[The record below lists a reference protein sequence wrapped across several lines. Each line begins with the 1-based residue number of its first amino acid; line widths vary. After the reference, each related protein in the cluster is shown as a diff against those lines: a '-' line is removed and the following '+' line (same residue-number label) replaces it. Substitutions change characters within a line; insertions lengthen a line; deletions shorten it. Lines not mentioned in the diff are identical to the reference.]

1 MEQLTQE
8 EILEKIEI
16 LNTEYERFTKT
27 TLPNIIEMIVE
38 EDYPISVAIG
48 GLTATIDSMIKTYD
62 LDDSVYDYFINTNT
76 SLDELKI
83 SLNNIIEDI
92 KKKYK

>member
-27 TLPNIIEMIVE
+27 TLPNIIEMIAE

-62 LDDSVYDYFINTNT
+62 LDDMRQSCVEILEKGF
-76 SLDELKI
+76 
-83 SLNNIIEDI
+83 EDI
-92 KKKYK
+92 DS

>member
-8 EILEKIEI
+8 EILEKIEV
-16 LNTEYERFTKT
+16 LNTEYERFTKI

-62 LDDSVYDYFINTNT
+62 LDDMRQSCVEILEKGF
-76 SLDELKI
+76 
-83 SLNNIIEDI
+83 EDI
-92 KKKYK
+92 DS

>member
-8 EILEKIEI
+8 EILEKSEI

-62 LDDSVYDYFINTNT
+62 LDDMRQSCVEILEKGF
-76 SLDELKI
+76 
-83 SLNNIIEDI
+83 EDI
-92 KKKYK
+92 DS

>member
-8 EILEKIEI
+8 EILEKIEV

-27 TLPNIIEMIVE
+27 TLPSIIEMIVE

-48 GLTATIDSMIKTYD
+48 GLTASIDSMIKTYD
-62 LDDSVYDYFINTNT
+62 LDDMRQSCVEILEKGF
-76 SLDELKI
+76 
-83 SLNNIIEDI
+83 EDI
-92 KKKYK
+92 DS

>member
-38 EDYPISVAIG
+38 EDYPIAVAIG

-62 LDDSVYDYFINTNT
+62 LDDMRQSCVEILEKGF
-76 SLDELKI
+76 
-83 SLNNIIEDI
+83 EDI
-92 KKKYK
+92 DS

>member
-8 EILEKIEI
+8 EILEKIEV

-27 TLPNIIEMIVE
+27 TLPSIIEMIVK

-62 LDDSVYDYFINTNT
+62 LDDMRQSCVEILEKGF
-76 SLDELKI
+76 
-83 SLNNIIEDI
+83 EDI
-92 KKKYK
+92 DS

>member
-8 EILEKIEI
+8 EILEKIEV

-27 TLPNIIEMIVE
+27 TLPSIIEMIVE

-62 LDDSVYDYFINTNT
+62 LDDMRQSCVEILEKGF
-76 SLDELKI
+76 
-83 SLNNIIEDI
+83 EDI
-92 KKKYK
+92 DS